1 MPTSPAISSRSK
13 PGKRPFTLVELMV
26 VLIIIGVLLAA
37 LAPAFNRL
45 MMGNAVQVASR
56 MLSSQLSLARAEAV
70 SRRQYI
76 AVIMPGDD
84 FNQLPTDDN
93 IYRYQSF
100 RSAIVE
106 SSGSANVFNFI
117 EWVPGTQ
124 WTFLPVGAVIADVD
138 GSPNEEL
145 DRSGSVPLP
154 TNAVNDTTG
163 GWPIDGLASIVK
175 VSDNGSRELF
185 TGVSGNTELRAVVF
199 RPNGRCSAQIYVTL
213 MEGLISTWNA
223 DKIERENRNNIR
235 VMEISQYTGKL
246 KYLF

>member
-45 MMGNAVQVASR
+45 MLGNAVQVASR

-76 AVIMPGDD
+76 AVIMPGDK
-84 FNQLPTDDN
+84 FSQPTTDDN

-106 SSGSANVFNFI
+106 PAGSANEFDFI

-124 WTFLPVGAVIADVD
+124 WTFLPVGAVIAEANN
-138 GSPNEEL
+138 SASNEL
-145 DRSGSVPLP
+145 DLSGSNPLP
-154 TNAVNDTTG
+154 LNDTSAWT
-163 GWPIDGLASIVK
+163 IDGTAFFE
-175 VSDNGSRELF
+175 VSDG
-185 TGVSGNTELRAVVF
+185 TTKMYDDPAVSNSGIRAVVF
-199 RPNGRCSAQIYVTL
+199 RPNGRCADRVYVTL
-213 MEGLISTWNA
+213 MEGVVSSPGGN
-223 DKIERENRNNIR
+223 IERENKSNIR